1 MHTLGSFN
9 LLSSRRLMRSR
20 CVCFCLSLEI
30 GQVMDL
36 IRLTFR
42 AGYHHQLKAVRAMY
56 DDNGENDIQNRVAW
70 QQALLEV

>member
-1 MHTLGSFN
+1 M
-9 LLSSRRLMRSR
+9 LLSL
-20 CVCFCLSLEI
+20 LEI

-36 IRLTFR
+36 IRLTFTV
-42 AGYHHQLKAVRAMY
+42 GYHHQLKAVRAMY